1 MESKLRAAIDDLGR
15 GTGVPAPLVE
25 EILHRLRPSVRLCPD
40 VPGQDENAPPAARLG
55 GLPRMPEDMAWPDG
69 GEPHIATIDCAVLP
83 RDVLDIELPEDG
95 HLLVFADIVD
105 ADGSAAVRYVP
116 AGSETVERG
125 PRITNEDG
133 YSWDVTVYEP
143 APLYAVVVPS
153 FDDDWETLPLAREF
167 MERFPSGSR
176 TLEDFTSGLDALL
189 DTSRF
194 ASIRIGG
201 HSRYFQIP
209 PEEDG
214 LTHFLSVFGDP
225 ICGSPFDVALAGT
238 PEDMAARRY
247 EELQIYLG
255 G

>member
-1 MESKLRAAIDDLGR
+1 MDSKLRTAMDDLGR
-15 GTGVPAPLVE
+15 RTGVPAPVVE
-25 EILHRLRPSVRLCPD
+25 EVLLRLRPSVRLCPD
-40 VPGQDENAPPAARLG
+40 APGQDENAPPAARLG
-55 GLPRMPEDMAWPDG
+55 GLPRMPEDMAWPDWQA
-69 GEPHIATIDCAVLP
+69 HIATIDCAALP
-83 RDVLDIELPEDG
+83 RNVLDIALPEDG
-95 HLLVFADIVD
+95 HLLVFADVVD
-105 ADGSAAVRYVP
+105 PDGSAAVRYVP
-116 AGSETVERG
+116 AGSGTVERG
-125 PRITNEDG
+125 PRITDENGD
-133 YSWDVTVYEP
+133 SHDVTVYEP
-143 APLYAVVVPS
+143 MPLHAVVVPS
-153 FDDDWETLPLAREF
+153 FDDHWESLPLAHEF
-167 MERFPSGSR
+167 MERDPSGLVA
-176 TLEDFTSGLDALL
+176 LEDFNRGLDALL

-247 EELQIYLG
+247 EELQVYLG

>member
-1 MESKLRAAIDDLGR
+1 MEPTLRTAIDDLGR
-15 GTGVPAPLVE
+15 KTGVPAPVVE

-55 GLPRMPEDMAWPDG
+55 GLPRMPEDMAWPRRQA
-69 GEPHIATIDCAVLP
+69 HIATIDCAALP
-83 RDVLDIELPEDG
+83 RGVLDIELPEDG
-95 HLLVFADIVD
+95 HLLVFADVVD

-125 PRITNEDG
+125 PRVTYEDG
-133 YSWDVTVYEP
+133 DSWDVTVYEP
-143 APLYAVVVPS
+143 TPLHAVVVPS
-153 FDDDWETLPLAREF
+153 FDDAWESLPLAHEF
-167 MERFPSGSR
+167 MERVPSGLNA
-176 TLEDFTSGLDALL
+176 LEDFSRRLDSFL

-225 ICGSPFDVALAGT
+225 VCGSPFDVALAGT

-247 EELQIYLG
+247 EELQVYLG